1 MLALPINNTLPFAE
15 SILCWCLANYAFGSD
30 PVRPNQGSRQIPGR
44 TIDRRWFASIA
55 LRSIVS
61 ALLLAAASGFTSMSI
76 YIAAAIVAGALIL
89 PIVRASFI
97 PLRSLAE
104 FELGANGIA
113 VLLLWRICISF
124 SAQTAFSWPSQI
136 NANQLAALSI
146 GFAVFIYMIH
156 GGDLFVRG
164 ILEKSGGLP
173 VLDESEGGAETY
185 NHGKVIGQI
194 ERVIV
199 VLIVMAGNLQALA
212 FFFAAK
218 GLIRSKELDRRPM
231 ADYFLLGSLSSF
243 LLGLAGGLLLQRTI
257 TWLWK

>member
-1 MLALPINNTLPFAE
+1 
-15 SILCWCLANYAFGSD
+15 
-30 PVRPNQGSRQIPGR
+30 
-44 TIDRRWFASIA
+44 
-55 LRSIVS
+55 
-61 ALLLAAASGFTSMSI
+61 
-76 YIAAAIVAGALIL
+76 
-89 PIVRASFI
+89 
-97 PLRSLAE
+97 
-104 FELGANGIA
+104 
-113 VLLLWRICISF
+113 
-124 SAQTAFSWPSQI
+124 
-136 NANQLAALSI
+136 
-146 GFAVFIYMIH
+146 MIH

-231 ADYFLLGSLSSF
+231 ADYFLLGSLSTF